1 MRLCKRVAERASFPG
16 AGSLTRVRIW
26 EQAQVARGDEI
37 MTSWRRLRLALVL
50 LAAAQITASASTQPN
65 SSRPVSQPAAAHPRP
80 APPAPQYITA
90 RIKELG
96 SRFDGRVG
104 IAVRSIDDGWG
115 VGWKADELYPQQS
128 VSKLWV
134 SITAL
139 DAVDKGR
146 VRLDDK
152 VKLTRDDLTLFHQ
165 PIAAMILGGG
175 YTTTLDDLMFKAI
188 TTSDN
193 TANDKLM
200 RVVGGPAAVRGMIK
214 AKHLGAIRFYNGER
228 ALQSRI
234 AGLTWNPAYSI
245 GTAFFDARDALPPA
259 VRKAAFDRY
268 VNNPYDGAAP
278 SAIASALARLKRG
291 DLLSPSSTE
300 HLLTIM
306 SNTKTGANRLK
317 GGLQP
322 GWVLNHKTG
331 TGQVLGAEQAGYN
344 DIGIVTAPDGR
355 SYAVAAMIKLTSV
368 PLPVRMTLMNN
379 VVRAVIAQHDM
390 QYSAA
395 AR

>member
-65 SSRPVSQPAAAHPRP
+65 SSRPVSRPVAAHPRP

-152 VKLTRDDLTLFHQ
+152 VTLTRDDLTLFHQ
-165 PIAAMILGGG
+165 PIAALILAGG
-175 YTTTLDDLMFKAI
+175 YTTKLDDLMFKAI

-200 RVVGGPAAVRGMIK
+200 RLVGGPAAVRNMIK
-214 AKHLGAIRFYNGER
+214 AKHLGPIRFYNGER

-234 AGLTWNPAYSI
+234 AGLTWNPSYSI

-259 VRKAAFDRY
+259 ARKAAFDRY
-268 VNNPYDGAAP
+268 VNDPYDGAAP
-278 SAIASALARLKRG
+278 SAIVSALVRLKRG
-291 DLLSPSSTE
+291 ELLSPGSTE

-306 SNTKTGANRLK
+306 SNTRTGANRLK
-317 GGLQP
+317 TP
-322 GWVLNHKTG
+322 
-331 TGQVLGAEQAGYN
+331 
-344 DIGIVTAPDGR
+344 VTL
-355 SYAVAAMIKLTSV
+355 SS
-368 PLPVRMTLMNN
+368 RMPS
-379 VVRAVIAQHDM
+379 
-390 QYSAA
+390 SAYEM
-395 AR
+395 RV